1 MVILNPHYFPGI
13 TGTESYHTA
22 LGVGA
27 WSHDDD
33 DDTLRNQS
41 DQLSIDS
48 FEVRLQQIR
57 VVTHLLHGQK
67 RVK

>member
-1 MVILNPHYFPGI
+1 MLNLPEFGFTFPGI

-22 LGVGA
+22 LGA
-27 WSHDDD
+27 RTWSHEDLGD

-48 FEVRLQQIR
+48 FEVRL
-57 VVTHLLHGQK
+57 
-67 RVK
+67 

>member
-1 MVILNPHYFPGI
+1 MVFIFNTSFDFVPGI

-22 LGVGA
+22 LGLGV
-27 WSHDDD
+27 WNYDDD

-48 FEVRLQQIR
+48 FEVCKYREN
-57 VVTHLLHGQK
+57 H
-67 RVK
+67 